1 VLVAAVLCAS
11 ALPAGARATPQ
22 RSVFDGAG
30 VFVDSLSDFPGP
42 WTLAD
47 ELQAAHFSW
56 VAFRVDDAWA
66 FDGMDPMWIDVFRA
80 HGLSVGA
87 WGKERANVATDVG
100 VADLAIKT
108 YGFDFYLADAEVPFE
123 SPTDGVAW
131 RRSAEFVRAFRQL
144 WPDLPAGLVTL
155 GAAPP
160 PYVLPLDYAAW
171 RAGGFE
177 LLPEAYY
184 NQYPKVLRPDM
195 TVAHALRAGWSPDQ
209 VHPVIGVYHHYPAA
223 KYVPLLQRDGARGFS
238 VFLADQATAGDF
250 AALSQLA
257 AATLAG

>member
-1 VLVAAVLCAS
+1 VLVAAALYAS

-22 RSVFDGAG
+22 RSVFAGAG

-42 WTLAD
+42 WALAE

-66 FDGMDPMWIDVFRA
+66 FGGMDPMWIDVFRA

-131 RRSAEFVRAFRQL
+131 AGRPSSFAPSGSCGPTCLQGSSRSGPRRRRTYCRSTTPRGVRAASSSCPRRTTTSIRRCCG
-144 WPDLPAGLVTL
+144 PT
-155 GAAPP
+155 
-160 PYVLPLDYAAW
+160 
-171 RAGGFE
+171 
-177 LLPEAYY
+177 
-184 NQYPKVLRPDM
+184 
-195 TVAHALRAGWSPDQ
+195 
-209 VHPVIGVYHHYPAA
+209 
-223 KYVPLLQRDGARGFS
+223 
-238 VFLADQATAGDF
+238 
-250 AALSQLA
+250 
-257 AATLAG
+257 